1 MTKKVEDSLLT
12 KLEGLEGVASVQL
25 SGQQVEEVEFSF
37 KKDKLKQY
45 TGSDEDTVKQVI
57 QGSDVTTP
65 LGLYTFGKEEK
76 SVVVSGDIETIKDL
90 KNMRIPAASAG
101 GASAQAGAQSA
112 QAAQGAQ
119 AQAGAQSAGQAQQ
132 SAGVPTVKLSDIATI
147 KDVKKAESI
156 SRTNGKDSIGISVIK
171 ANDANTV
178 EVADNVKAEL
188 EQFKKDHKGFKYS
201 STYDQAEPI
210 TESGRDD
217 AEQSDFRSDLCGCDH
232 SLIPKGY

>member
-1 MTKKVEDSLLT
+1 MEDSLLT

-45 TGSDEDTVKQVI
+45 GLDEDTVKQVI

-132 SAGVPTVKLSDIATI
+132 SAGIPTVKLSDIATI
-147 KDVKKAESI
+147 KDVKKPNPFHEPMVKTASASASLKQTTPI
-156 SRTNGKDSIGISVIK
+156 PSR
-171 ANDANTV
+171 
-178 EVADNVKAEL
+178 
-188 EQFKKDHKGFKYS
+188 
-201 STYDQAEPI
+201 
-210 TESGRDD
+210 
-217 AEQSDFRSDLCGCDH
+217 
-232 SLIPKGY
+232 